1 MRQTSSVIAGGRAQE
16 FVLGHSTLAEDSDLS
31 WQAVGAA
38 VSDIRGIQQV
48 VGDCPSDKRVSSI
61 LAPHMASG
69 NNSSFFFFFVFLS
82 QQIILAH
89 DGVKPTSSTTYADLP
104 RLTFAVFGAALQ

>member
-69 NNSSFFFFFVFLS
+69 NNSSFFFFLS
-82 QQIILAH
+82 
-89 DGVKPTSSTTYADLP
+89 SSLSKSYLHTTGLSP
-104 RLTFAVFGAALQ
+104 PAAPHTRTYHA